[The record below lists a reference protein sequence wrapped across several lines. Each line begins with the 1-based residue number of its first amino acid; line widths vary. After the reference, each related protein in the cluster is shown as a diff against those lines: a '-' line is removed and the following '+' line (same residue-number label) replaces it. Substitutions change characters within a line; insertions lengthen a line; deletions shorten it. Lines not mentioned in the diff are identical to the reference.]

1 MGIGGGPNEW
11 DEYEWV
17 RLADQ
22 ADAPVVDLA
31 PLVRALCS
39 WVDETDLWQADGLRI
54 LLVDLDN
61 LRADPRRWQA
71 RMALVVALA
80 RQADHTAL
88 AGQVGAVARGR
99 PHLAEFAKRAKP
111 VADGS
116 DVADY
121 VLLAEADAVM
131 EDGAHVMVLSN
142 DGIFASLADR
152 ARLTVLSPGADALS
166 DRLRDAA
173 DDVVDLTRLEERALP
188 SVLADVQR

>member
-11 DEYEWV
+11 DDYEWV
-17 RLADQ
+17 RLADE
-22 ADAPVVDLA
+22 ADAPAGDLA
-31 PLVRALCS
+31 PRVRALVS
-39 WVDETDLWQADGLRI
+39 WLEETHLWVTDGPRI

-80 RQADHTAL
+80 RQADHAAL
-88 AGQVGAVARGR
+88 AGQVGAVARAR
-99 PHLAEFAKRAKP
+99 PHLAEFAQHAVP

-121 VLLAEADAVM
+121 VLLAEADAVL
-131 EDGAHVMVLSN
+131 EDGAQVVVLSN

-166 DRLRDAA
+166 DRLREAA
-173 DDVVDLTRLEERALP
+173 DDVVDLTRLEERALLAGA
-188 SVLADVQR
+188 SVRA

>member
-17 RLADQ
+17 HLPDLPDLAD
-22 ADAPVVDLA
+22 ATAGDASS
-31 PLVRALCS
+31 LVRALGS
-39 WVDETDLWQADGLRI
+39 WLDENPLWVTDGPRI

-61 LRADPRRWQA
+61 LRAGPRRWAA
-71 RMALVVALA
+71 RMSLVVQLA

-88 AGQVGAVARGR
+88 AGQVGAVARAR
-99 PHLAEFAKRAKP
+99 PHLAEFAERASP
-111 VADGS
+111 VEDGS

-121 VLLAEADAVM
+121 VLLAEADAVLA
-131 EDGAHVMVLSN
+131 DGAQVVVLSN

-173 DDVVDLTRLEERALP
+173 DDVVDLTRLEERAGAGQP
-188 SVLADVQR
+188 V

>member
-39 WVDETDLWQADGLRI
+39 WVEETDLWQADGLRI

-80 RQADHTAL
+80 RQADHTVL

-121 VLLAEADAVM
+121 VLLAEADAVL
-131 EDGAHVMVLSN
+131 EDGAHVVVLSN

-188 SVLADVQR
+188 SALRS

>member
-1 MGIGGGPNEW
+1 MGIGGGPRES

-17 RLADQ
+17 LLADL
-22 ADAPVVDLA
+22 ADVPDDGPP

-39 WVDETDLWQADGLRI
+39 WLEENPVWVRGSLRV

-80 RQADHTAL
+80 RQADHVAL
-88 AGQVGAVARGR
+88 AGQVGAVARAR
-99 PHLAEFAKRAKP
+99 PHLAEFARRATP
-111 VADGS
+111 VEDGS
-116 DVADY
+116 DVADL
-121 VLLAEADAVM
+121 VLLAEADAVL
-131 EDGAHVMVLSN
+131 EEGAHVVVLSN
-142 DGIFASLADR
+142 DFIFASLAAN

-173 DDVVDLTRLEERALP
+173 DDVVDLTRLEERATSP
-188 SVLADVQR
+188 AAR

>member
-1 MGIGGGPNEW
+1 VGIGGGPNEW

-22 ADAPVVDLA
+22 PDAPVVDLA

-80 RQADHTAL
+80 RQADHTVL

-121 VLLAEADAVM
+121 VLLAEADAVL
-131 EDGAHVMVLSN
+131 EDGAHVVVLSN
-142 DGIFASLADR
+142 DGIFASLAER

-173 DDVVDLTRLEERALP
+173 DDVVDLIRLEERALP
-188 SVLADVQR
+188 SHAALRA